1 MSPLLP
7 GQAVGEAVGGV
18 GGVSD
23 HPGPHQ
29 AGGRGGYIL
38 HTGGRGR
45 IVDPDV
51 AQTLPQGQT
60 VFRIGVGQPSLHKQY
75 VMRVPC
81 LCVVVI
87 DSKQTMIRKTFK
99 LYMYIPRVPS
109 YLMSMGLLS

>member
-1 MSPLLP
+1 MLYIVVYCISQLQIFIGTSYHNASVGPVLPLVLD
-7 GQAVGEAVGGV
+7 QAVGEAVGGV

-51 AQTLPQGQT
+51 AQTLPQRQT
-60 VFRIGVGQPSLHKQY
+60 VFRIGVGQPSLHKQ
-75 VMRVPC
+75 
-81 LCVVVI
+81 
-87 DSKQTMIRKTFK
+87 S
-99 LYMYIPRVPS
+99 
-109 YLMSMGLLS
+109 